1 MTLDHWQRVFAYTTG
16 AIVIGL
22 LLIVFTNSFL
32 PYVNAEG
39 TTGYVTLLAYGF
51 IFLNLGFG
59 VNRRFALK
67 AQRQPSLHYTF
78 ALLMVAPT
86 LFWIYS
92 KDAGLGEQRLVFA
105 LTIVFAAVLGTFFG
119 IRRGSKK
126 REDYLRQVREHQD
139 ESMPDDLKRSHDQ
152 LNKN

>member
-32 PYVNAEG
+32 PYVGSEG

-59 VNRRFALK
+59 VNRRYALK
-67 AQRQPSLHYTF
+67 AERQPMLHYTF

-92 KDAGLGEQRLVFA
+92 KDTGMGDQRLVFT
-105 LTIVFAAVLGTFFG
+105 LTILFAVILGTFFG
-119 IRRGSKK
+119 IKRGSSK
-126 REDYLRQVREHQD
+126 REAYLRQVREHLRD
-139 ESMPDDLKRSHDQ
+139 ET
-152 LNKN
+152 